1 MAFADAVSRRFS
13 RPRATL
19 ATCGAGHFLHDG
31 YHDLLLVLLPIWQ
44 LGFGLSLTQVGLIMT
59 CYTGAMA
66 GFQIPA
72 GLWAERA
79 GERVPL
85 AVGTLVTGLGFI
97 ALGTAGGF
105 AALVG
110 ILLVAGLASGVQH
123 PLASTMVAR
132 AYDAGGRRVA
142 IGTYNFAGDLGKMT
156 VPALAAL
163 IIAGADWPV
172 ATAGFG
178 VLGVAMAPAI
188 YLALRAL
195 RAGAGQPARH
205 ARPGAQARGGWGIV
219 NRRGFGALSAIGIID
234 TGTRLGFL
242 TFLPFLLIGKG
253 LGVEQVGLALMLIFA
268 GGAAGKLACGF
279 LAERIGVIRTV
290 VLTEA
295 ATGGG
300 IILLIFLP
308 LAPALVLLPVLGA
321 ALNGTSSVLYGSV
334 ADFVSPERRARAFG
348 LFYTLGVAAGAAS
361 PSIFGVVSDL
371 TGVETTIAII
381 GAGALTTIPLARIFQ
396 LSIAPATA
404 T

>member
-1 MAFADAVSRRFS
+1 MAFADAVSRRFT

-31 YHDLLLVLLPIWQ
+31 FHDLLLVLLPIWA
-44 LGFGLSLTQVGLIMT
+44 LGFELSLTQVGLLMT

-72 GLWAERA
+72 GLLAERI
-79 GERVPL
+79 GERLPL
-85 AVGTLVTGLGFI
+85 AVGTVVTGLGFV
-97 ALGTAGGF
+97 ALAAAGGF

-123 PLASTMVAR
+123 PLAAAMVAR
-132 AYDAGGRRVA
+132 AYDAGRRRVA
-142 IGTYNFAGDLGKMT
+142 IGTYNFSGDLGKMT

-163 IIAGADWPV
+163 IIAGADWRV

-178 VLGVAMAPAI
+178 VLGVAMALAI

-195 RAGAGQPARH
+195 RAGQPGTPAR
-205 ARPGAQARGGWGIV
+205 RGRQAGTGWGIV

-268 GGAAGKLACGF
+268 GGAVGKLACGF
-279 LAERIGVIRTV
+279 VAERIGVIRTV
-290 VLTEA
+290 VATEA

-371 TGVETTIAII
+371 TGVTTTIAII

-396 LSIAPATA
+396 VSIAPAGA

>member
-1 MAFADAVSRRFS
+1 MAFADAVSRRFT

-31 YHDLLLVLLPIWQ
+31 FHDLLLVLLPIWA
-44 LGFGLSLTQVGLIMT
+44 LGFGLSLTQVGLLMT

-72 GLWAERA
+72 GLVAERI
-79 GERVPL
+79 GERLPL
-85 AVGTLVTGLGFI
+85 AVGTVVTGLGFV
-97 ALGTAGGF
+97 ALAAAGGF
-105 AALVG
+105 TALVG

-123 PLASTMVAR
+123 PLAVAMVAR
-132 AYDAGGRRVA
+132 AYDAGRRRVA
-142 IGTYNFAGDLGKMT
+142 IGTYNFTGDLGKMT

-163 IIAGADWPV
+163 IIAGADWRV

-178 VLGVAMAPAI
+178 VLGVAMALAI

-195 RAGAGQPARH
+195 HAGAPVKH
-205 ARPGAQARGGWGIV
+205 ARPGRPAGGGWGIV

-234 TGTRLGFL
+234 TGARLGFL

-268 GGAAGKLACGF
+268 GGAAGKLACGY

-290 VLTEA
+290 VATEA

-334 ADFVSPERRARAFG
+334 ADLVSPERQARAFG
-348 LFYTLGVAAGAAS
+348 LFYTLGVAAGAAA

-371 TGVETTIAII
+371 TGVTTTIAII
-381 GAGALTTIPLARIFQ
+381 GAAALTTIPLARVFQ
-396 LSIAPATA
+396 LSIAPAGA

>member
-1 MAFADAVSRRFS
+1 MAFADAVSRRFT

-31 YHDLLLVLLPIWQ
+31 FHDLLLVLLPIWA
-44 LGFGLSLTQVGLIMT
+44 LGFELSLTQVGLIMT

-72 GLWAERA
+72 GLLAERV

-85 AVGTLVTGLGFI
+85 AVGTVVTGLGFV
-97 ALGTAGGF
+97 ALAAAGGF
-105 AALVG
+105 TALVG

-123 PLASTMVAR
+123 PLASAMVAR
-132 AYDAGGRRVA
+132 AYDAGRRRVA
-142 IGTYNFAGDLGKMT
+142 IGTYNFSGDLGKMT

-163 IIAGADWPV
+163 IIAGADWRV

-178 VLGVAMAPAI
+178 VLGVAIALAI

-195 RAGAGQPARH
+195 RAGGPGTPAR
-205 ARPGAQARGGWGIV
+205 RGRQAGTGWGIV

-290 VLTEA
+290 VATEA

-334 ADFVSPERRARAFG
+334 ADLVSPERRARAFG

-371 TGVETTIAII
+371 TGVTTTIAII

-396 LSIAPATA
+396 VSIAPARA

>member
-1 MAFADAVSRRFS
+1 MAFADAVSRRFT

-72 GLWAERA
+72 GLLAERI

-85 AVGTLVTGLGFI
+85 AVGTLVTALGFV
-97 ALGTAGGF
+97 ALAAADGF

-132 AYDAGGRRVA
+132 AYDAGGRRLA
-142 IGTYNFAGDLGKMT
+142 IGTYNFSGDLGKMT

-163 IIAGADWPV
+163 IIAGADWRV

-195 RAGAGQPARH
+195 RAGQPGTP
-205 ARPGAQARGGWGIV
+205 ARPGRQAGTGWGIV

-279 LAERIGVIRTV
+279 LAERVGVIRTV

-300 IILLIFLP
+300 ILLLIFLP

-348 LFYTLGVAAGAAS
+348 LFYTLGVAAGEAS

-381 GAGALTTIPLARIFQ
+381 GAGALTTIPLARVFQ
-396 LSIAPATA
+396 LSIAPAGA
-404 T
+404 G

>member
-1 MAFADAVSRRFS
+1 MAFADAVSRRFT

-31 YHDLLLVLLPIWQ
+31 YHDLLLVLLPIWA
-44 LGFGLSLTQVGLIMT
+44 LGFELSLTQVGLIMT

-72 GLWAERA
+72 GLLAERV

-85 AVGTLVTGLGFI
+85 AVGTVVTGLGFV
-97 ALGTAGGF
+97 ALASAGGF

-123 PLASTMVAR
+123 PLAAAMVAR
-132 AYDAGGRRVA
+132 AYDAGRRRVA
-142 IGTYNFAGDLGKMT
+142 IGTYNFSGDLGKMT

-163 IIAGADWPV
+163 IIAGADWRV

-178 VLGVAMAPAI
+178 VLGVAMALPI

-195 RAGAGQPARH
+195 RAGGPGTP
-205 ARPGAQARGGWGIV
+205 ARPGRRAGTGWGIV

-290 VLTEA
+290 VATEA

-334 ADFVSPERRARAFG
+334 ADLVSPERQARAFG

-371 TGVETTIAII
+371 TGVTTTIAII

-396 LSIAPATA
+396 VSIAPAGA

>member
-1 MAFADAVSRRFS
+1 
-13 RPRATL
+13 
-19 ATCGAGHFLHDG
+19 
-31 YHDLLLVLLPIWQ
+31 LVLLPIWA
-44 LGFGLSLTQVGLIMT
+44 LGFELSLTQVGLLMT

-72 GLWAERA
+72 GLLAERI
-79 GERVPL
+79 GERLPL
-85 AVGTLVTGLGFI
+85 AVGTVVTGLGFV
-97 ALGTAGGF
+97 ALAAAGGF

-123 PLASTMVAR
+123 PLAAAMVAR
-132 AYDAGGRRVA
+132 AYDAGRRRVA
-142 IGTYNFAGDLGKMT
+142 IGTYNFSGDLGKMT

-163 IIAGADWPV
+163 IIAGADWRV

-178 VLGVAMAPAI
+178 VLGVAMALAI

-195 RAGAGQPARH
+195 RAGQPGTPAR
-205 ARPGAQARGGWGIV
+205 RGRQAGTGWGIV

-268 GGAAGKLACGF
+268 GGAVGKLACGF
-279 LAERIGVIRTV
+279 VAERIGVIRTV
-290 VLTEA
+290 VATEA

-371 TGVETTIAII
+371 TGVTTTIAII

-396 LSIAPATA
+396 VSIAPAGA

>member
-1 MAFADAVSRRFS
+1 MAFADAVSRRFT

-85 AVGTLVTGLGFI
+85 AVGTLVTALGFV
-97 ALGTAGGF
+97 ALAAADGF

-132 AYDAGGRRVA
+132 AYDAGGRRLA
-142 IGTYNFAGDLGKMT
+142 IGTYNFSGDLGKMT

-163 IIAGADWPV
+163 IIAGADWRV

-195 RAGAGQPARH
+195 RAGQPGTP
-205 ARPGAQARGGWGIV
+205 ARPGRQAGTGWGIV

-279 LAERIGVIRTV
+279 LAERVGVIRTV

-300 IILLIFLP
+300 ILLLIFLP

-348 LFYTLGVAAGAAS
+348 LFYTLGVAAGEAS

-381 GAGALTTIPLARIFQ
+381 GAGALTTIPLARVFQ
-396 LSIAPATA
+396 LSIAPAGA
-404 T
+404 G

>member
-1 MAFADAVSRRFS
+1 MAFADAVSRRFT
-13 RPRATL
+13 RPQATL

-31 YHDLLLVLLPIWQ
+31 YHDLLLVLLPIWA
-44 LGFGLSLTQVGLIMT
+44 LGFGLSLTQVGLLMT

-72 GLWAERA
+72 GLLAERI
-79 GERVPL
+79 GERLPL
-85 AVGTLVTGLGFI
+85 AVGTVVTALGFV
-97 ALGTAGGF
+97 ALAAAGGF

-110 ILLVAGLASGVQH
+110 ILVVAGLASGVQH
-123 PLASTMVAR
+123 PLASAMVAR
-132 AYDAGGRRVA
+132 AYDAGRRRVA
-142 IGTYNFAGDLGKMT
+142 IGTYNFSGDLGKMT

-163 IIAGADWPV
+163 IIAGADWRV

-178 VLGVAMAPAI
+178 VLGVAMALAI

-195 RAGAGQPARH
+195 RAGQPGTP
-205 ARPGAQARGGWGIV
+205 ARPGRQAGWGIV

-234 TGTRLGFL
+234 TGARLGFL

-253 LGVEQVGLALMLIFA
+253 LGVERVGLALMLIFA

-279 LAERIGVIRTV
+279 IAERIGVIRTV

-371 TGVETTIAII
+371 TGVTTTIAII
-381 GAGALTTIPLARIFQ
+381 GAGALTTIPLARVFQ
-396 LSIAPATA
+396 MSMARPGAT
-404 T
+404 

>member
-1 MAFADAVSRRFS
+1 MAFADAVSRRFT

-31 YHDLLLVLLPIWQ
+31 FHDLLLVLLPIWA
-44 LGFGLSLTQVGLIMT
+44 LGFELSLTQVGLIMT

-72 GLWAERA
+72 GLLAERI

-85 AVGTLVTGLGFI
+85 AVGTLVTGLGFV
-97 ALGTAGGF
+97 ALAAAGGF
-105 AALVG
+105 TALVG

-123 PLASTMVAR
+123 PLASAMVAR
-132 AYDAGGRRVA
+132 AYDAGRRRVA
-142 IGTYNFAGDLGKMT
+142 IGTYNFSGDLGKMT

-163 IIAGADWPV
+163 IIAGADWRV

-178 VLGVAMAPAI
+178 VLGVAMALAI

-195 RAGAGQPARH
+195 RAGQPGTPAR
-205 ARPGAQARGGWGIV
+205 RGRQAGTGWGIV

-268 GGAAGKLACGF
+268 GGAAGKLACGY

-290 VLTEA
+290 VATEA

-334 ADFVSPERRARAFG
+334 ADLVSPERRARAFG

-371 TGVETTIAII
+371 TGVTTTIAII

-396 LSIAPATA
+396 VSIAPAGA